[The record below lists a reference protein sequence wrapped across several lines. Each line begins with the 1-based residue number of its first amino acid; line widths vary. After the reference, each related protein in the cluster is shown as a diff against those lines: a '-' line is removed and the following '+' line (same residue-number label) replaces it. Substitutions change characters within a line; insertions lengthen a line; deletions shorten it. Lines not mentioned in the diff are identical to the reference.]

1 MTKSPIMNQLSY
13 KVKKNKI
20 ESFGLNLSSK
30 IKTDIEKTLKLFK
43 QINHD

>member
-20 ESFGLNLSSK
+20 ESFGLNLRSK
-30 IKTDIEKTLKLFK
+30 IKNDIEKTLKLFK
-43 QINHD
+43 QINYD